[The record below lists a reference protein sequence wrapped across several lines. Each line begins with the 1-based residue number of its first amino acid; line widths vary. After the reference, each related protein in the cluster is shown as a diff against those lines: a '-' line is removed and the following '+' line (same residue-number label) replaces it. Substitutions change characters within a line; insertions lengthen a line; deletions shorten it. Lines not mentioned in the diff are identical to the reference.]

1 MSKKKV
7 IITIGVIVLI
17 VLVIL
22 FYFLG
27 RTDKTLDSYLKYDSE
42 SNKKLTDNV
51 QSLRDTD
58 ELLTQEDVDTL
69 LKSYSNVSLLSDS
82 VSKSLGIRVVI
93 YSYYDEINS
102 GLITLEY
109 WEDGIYFKCEDDND
123 NIE

>member
-7 IITIGVIVLI
+7 IITIGVIVLLA
-17 VLVIL
+17 LVIL

-42 SNKKLTDNV
+42 SNKELADNV

-58 ELLTQEDVDTL
+58 ELLTQEDVDAL

-82 VSKSLGIRVVI
+82 ISKSLGIRVVI

-109 WEDGIYFKCEDDND
+109 WEDGIYFKCENDND